1 MAEEKVLKYQIT
13 TEDGKVHN
21 VSKSNIEKYGWG
33 GYAEDYP
40 KATVRM
46 RDANNE
52 DYDIPIAQVD
62 NALTNNLRP
71 FTTQF
76 NKVEAES
83 PKKPQEQAQP
93 QQEQGQFKPTPA
105 DDARMAELM
114 NSVGGSLYASEQSR
128 KQLGQP
134 FNPELDVERAKLG
147 EQAPDNIGKRYD
159 KAIEKMTFEPDTEG
173 TRQQLRDAINN
184 DLVDSRRED
193 SKATTYNPYAG
204 IGSIRSQKTANLEA
218 ASAFLDSADMIQK
231 AATAEGGWT
240 SDLARGVRDAFRDPA
255 TLTFGMSSA
264 DQYRS
269 VYRAINKM
277 DKGEQLSKDEQTLL
291 DAAAYNMYVAA
302 INNPNLPTAYTV
314 GKGAAES
321 LPFMVEFFVNPISGV
336 SKKAAKELAEYTVK
350 KYAGKAISKYLNGSL
365 AKTAA
370 RKAGKFALGA
380 AANVVPASAM
390 ALTTGAPRTVGGMY
404 ERMVGEVKPEVAAD
418 MRTIVYGDHEGGENV
433 GKALAK
439 SYAATTIENWSEF
452 LGDQF
457 GEVLPAVG
465 KLFGRTKLGTKIMDS
480 KVARMA
486 SDAYQKVNASDV
498 AKTIK
503 DIEQA
508 VQFNGTFGEFAEEV
522 AGGIANA
529 IVVGDQELNAGE
541 RGVFNPDNLI
551 DTYLTCAVI
560 GALPAGARLT
570 GYAASKLTNTK
581 LKAADAAAGKAM
593 GNSWPQ
599 MRDQIINASNEA
611 RADYLKQV
619 VTSPVFSA
627 EDKKAVLTFVGEVA
641 KKEAAKDFRQMQKDD
656 PAYSA
661 YQNKRDIINNYNEVS
676 SAIGDEQRSILDS
689 YASYTDWQSQNSE
702 ASEEQKEDAELYFS
716 AREDM
721 YNYVDEMNARIRER
735 VDARMQEVDNL
746 ANQDTGEILTVRS
759 NYYEQP
765 VNIVGGRLA
774 FDDAGN
780 VDAQA
785 SDKIIYYVDNNGK
798 RMMATPDKF
807 ASIVS
812 SASAADMRQQVQQ
825 EEEAG
830 AWAEEEEE
838 MSRPE
843 IKTGSTVV
851 TPDGRQGVVTEVN
864 SDVVV
869 VNVDGQDVGFDPS
882 EVSVPMPQ
890 QAEMTP
896 QPVAGQ
902 PEVQQVEQPQMQQQE
917 PEVTTQPEVT
927 TGVTPQPQ
935 VQPAET
941 QTSTPETSQG
951 TQTIAQPEAQQD
963 QQPVGT
969 TVQTP
974 EQATQQPEAGTEQQ
988 TKGTVQQQEKSQP
1001 EAQAESQAET
1011 HGQTS
1016 PIPQDE
1022 KGEYLF
1028 TQVPAEQT
1036 YAYLNTQDDLTPE
1049 EARMIV
1055 DQNIQEAQKRMKK
1068 LEGKG
1073 PKPTSNLN
1081 EYRSNKAKW
1090 EAEKQQ
1096 AQADFDY
1103 WNQVKAIG
1111 EQMAQQEEAP
1121 GDAEAIEVMSHTE
1134 PLNGEELAAQLL
1146 STGVIKITRDSY
1158 LKETG
1163 FKSEEAKRMFGLF
1176 ASPDKGGVSIERA
1189 GELLELASREEGYNF
1204 FPEGEA
1210 NAGRNAILSVLQ
1222 QARTRGDLYRFISN
1236 RREEQARREQE
1247 AAQAAYADFIERK
1260 FGMTVEEYEAYEDMR
1275 TQQVLERSLSEADK
1289 DAIIEEF
1296 ILEEPVKQEEDGTT
1310 EEQQPVSGE
1319 DQSSGEV
1326 LQGEQPVY
1334 VEGTERTEAESGE
1347 AGGSVVG
1354 ENGIAPAEKVKGN
1367 LTELQSIRLE
1377 RGLDFVRRAFPHLKS
1392 EEPLNVDVMQSE
1404 NGKVTIIRSEYSD
1417 RYVITAVAGDR
1428 PSNLDGPS
1436 NFDYVS
1442 QQYDKQGNKLGIEKF
1457 NVGISAQDMM
1467 KYVDVDKKG
1476 FMYLKESALQKIA
1489 DKYGDKP
1496 STSKT
1501 KSIGEYGS
1509 ENKIVTKERYEE
1521 LKKRMIKKLGQLNV
1535 GYDPEL
1541 FAIGS
1546 EMAAYHLEAGA
1557 KKFIDFARIM
1567 VSDLGEAVIPYLKSF
1582 YEGARLM
1589 PQMQEFAKD
1598 MTSHDEVINTDVEQI
1613 IKESNETD
1621 VQTAANTET
1630 IASEAESNAE
1640 SYTEPEANEVTSKI
1654 DDKIEEVNKQLA
1666 TTSTEKADEGLKQI
1680 SVEGL
1685 FRDLYSKG
1693 EAKFSENVIEE
1704 NETQPNQKE
1713 EFVNKV
1719 ESLLNNESLTIVK
1732 LRGIAKELGLD
1743 LIDTEIQELVEY
1755 AIIRKAKSIVQE
1767 GGDTR
1772 SIYDKIVELYNN
1784 QPTISMR
1791 SSNRVEKQQYSTP
1804 IPISFLADQFINEIN
1819 PNSVLE
1825 PSAGNGMMVFAID
1838 SQKVHVNDI
1847 DNARL
1852 ENLRKQDFSEVTDQD
1867 ATKPFSGTYE
1877 AIVTNPPFGRTD
1889 ESITIDG
1896 FSINGLE
1903 KQMTINALNSMADN
1917 GRAAIIIGGNTE
1929 YAKNGVIKG
1938 ADKAFFNYLYNAY
1951 NVADVIN
1958 IDGNLYRKQG
1968 TTYPI
1973 RLILIN
1979 GRNTEGVERF
1989 APVESKAY
1997 ARPVKSFDELFN
2009 RVINKQYEVLSDQIG
2024 TVDNNVPERR
2034 ADKQPKDKANI
2045 KESDT
2050 RNEGVRNESN
2060 ADSSRTTSGRNKS
2073 DKSVTESPAE
2083 SDGGKPSDRSVN
2095 DVGLDNPPSIHPG
2108 MEETGGDV
2116 EGAGSGNVGERTGDP
2131 GSVSEQPG
2139 GVDTEPIRVNIES
2152 EKITYPRKSKAREIG
2167 SVIPS
2172 NTFNAI
2178 ENVLSEFEDIDQYL
2192 VDRLGYDS
2200 KEDLYN
2206 ALSAE
2211 QVDSVAL
2218 AIKQMES
2225 GKGFIIGDMTGVGKG
2240 RQAAAIIRYAVKQ
2253 GKKPIFMT
2261 EKANLFS
2268 DIYRDLRDIGSGDLV
2283 PFIVNDKGS
2292 ASDPTITDENGNV
2305 VYKIPS
2311 KSEKSNAYADKELPE
2326 GYDYIVITYSQ
2337 LNSSDKKVS
2346 PKKGFF
2352 EAMANDNILIMD
2364 ESHNAGGSGNT
2375 GQFLQKVVPT
2385 TSGVT
2390 FLSGTFAKRSDNMP
2404 IYALKTNMSDA
2415 NMTQEEL
2422 IEAITAGGVPLQEI
2436 MSRNLVESGQMIR
2449 RERDFSG
2456 VTIDWLTIDEKVDEQ
2471 KKSFNN
2477 VIEIFNELIRFQ
2489 RTYIDQLIENKNEAV
2504 AERQGEVSNTK
2515 GTKDLGIS
2523 NTPFASKTFN
2533 LVRQL
2538 LFSLKAEYVADRAIM
2553 YLKEGK
2559 KPVIAVA
2566 NTMEGFI
2573 KDEMPLDEDVES
2585 SDFSLTLLKGLDSLF
2600 RYTEKDSKGNT
2611 VYGYIPL
2618 SSLSIEGQNAYSKIY
2633 DKIINTSSGI
2643 SISPIDVI
2651 KDKIQKAGYS
2661 IGELT
2666 GREFELKFNEDGT
2679 ARKVKREGRDKKK
2692 LMRGF
2697 NEGSI
2702 DVLLLNQSAST
2713 GISLHSSTRFKDQ
2726 RQRVMIFAQNQLDVN
2741 TEIQM
2746 RGRTDRTG
2754 QVHRSIYEYIVSPI
2768 PAEGRLMMMFKSKLK
2783 SLDAN
2788 TTSSQKSKANEIDIV
2803 DFLNKYGDQVVVE
2816 YLKDNQ
2822 EIVSKLLDPLHMEDM
2837 SEEEIEKMNAQEGDA
2852 SKVAGRVALLSVEEQ
2867 EQFYKDVS
2875 DRYNTLINYLNDTGT
2890 NTLEITTMPLN
2901 AKTISKTVLVEG
2913 KNPGGD
2919 NAFADNSYIEEV
2931 EVDVLKKPMT
2941 SEEIKSTI
2949 QMFTE
2954 GRTEREYKDYL
2965 IERMDAYE
2973 EEQKK
2978 KIADK
2983 HNETF
2988 EKNKREQTEREFKK
3002 IDNNKKISE
3011 EEKQERKNEFVQKLE
3026 EKSKFLL
3033 EKKLGRIEYK
3043 SKSIKTIF
3051 NMTPIGKALFIPNS
3065 MTGDESK
3072 SMSYGILMGYKVGEK
3087 MNPSTM
3093 TAVFAT
3099 LDGRRKIEIP
3109 LSKASIMDSI
3119 RMQLVLL
3126 GSQLKEIN
3134 LDNWDSKVPNKTRRN
3149 AYIITGNILQAYS
3162 SAGYGQLISYTT
3174 ESGDLKQGILMPE
3187 SFKISNLSKKIP
3199 FKDKLDEIKSGE
3211 IVSDSSME
3219 VSISKERWS
3228 SNYNLYVPLS
3238 KKTGGKYFLNKKLL
3252 SLVEGRVFVQSGKKM
3267 VARVMSDNISK
3278 VVNLLNDEFD
3288 LTASD
3293 KIKDNSGDRYRLSEG
3308 QDDRYRVVSDES
3320 ELDWLNS
3327 AIDEISSR
3335 IGYEVTV
3342 VTNDQI
3348 EGDNAEKRKKAK
3360 AWFEP
3365 STGRVVINLS
3375 NAISKEDAL
3384 RSYLHEV
3391 IGHYGL
3397 RELFGEQFDDAM
3409 FDIYGLLPKNV
3420 QEEIQNYMKKNYSSQ
3435 LANMSSMKD
3444 AVVLS
3449 MEEYLSRKAEE
3460 NPDASWWNRICG
3472 SIRNLMRRI
3481 GIGIKFNDNDIRY
3494 ILWRSKNN
3502 LKKGQNVDMNKPI
3515 PQYDQL
3521 RFRTD
3526 DGGVTINENEL
3537 QGEGVMEQA
3546 EIIATTV
3553 EIDESERKNLERRI
3567 RNTRIREGWQD
3578 RMIAVKI
3585 FQEKIS
3591 EVTGKSIKS
3600 WENAYDYENTI
3611 ASRSQYFIDE
3621 FKEKMMKP
3629 IYASIAKFKDQNEVR
3644 DYLKAKH
3651 GLERNQKMRE
3661 REVQRVREELEAD
3674 LGKYIEQWNQKLESA
3689 TDKEKVESEMQDA
3702 IALTQER
3709 IAEKLSKVKERES
3722 KKDYS
3727 GLTGLYNRLY
3737 ATEDRVSIKQIED
3750 KFNEFVSSYEHS
3762 NAENISKLWE
3772 SIKGATNFT
3781 LDFLH
3786 DTNVLSKD
3794 MLDKL
3799 KSQYEYYIPLREWQE
3814 KRADQ
3819 EFEYFSDHISDAF
3832 TDPLKKAKGRT
3843 SESGDPIASI
3853 MNMAQSSIFIGHKN
3867 MMKLNFLR
3875 LVRNNRTSLANIS
3888 SLWYVKNEDGQWEEV
3903 AADLDGTET
3912 YEEAQEKI
3920 ADFEEKMKAKKELGL
3935 AKRKK
3940 SSLNLGMP
3948 IKKWQARQHEVRV
3961 KELGQE
3967 YIVYIN
3973 TDPRIAQAIN
3983 GLNNIN
3989 LSARK
3994 YAKPVNAIKT
4004 FMTTSFTTKNI
4015 AFIGSNMLRDFILS
4029 FTNSFIKEGAGYSG
4043 SFLSS
4048 IGKATKDLGAYIWG
4062 GKISPELETFLKNGG
4077 ETGFVS
4083 LLSYEESMKEVQKG
4097 VDKYKKTLFAKNFF
4111 SVLGMVVERINRH
4124 VENIFRYGI
4133 FLASRESGKNV
4144 SESVKD
4150 AKEIT
4155 VNFNRKGSGA
4165 YGSAYANMAYF
4176 FLNAGIQ
4183 GLNNTIETASKNKA
4197 RALIAY
4203 SFWAGLGYLI
4213 PTLLCGDDDDD
4224 NLYDQIPNFIRRQNI
4239 CIPNGK
4245 NGYITIPLPIEIRA
4259 LFSIGDMAYRYQKG
4273 TYNGSDTELAADL
4286 FGTIMEV
4293 MPKDFVSGGN
4303 YELDYQKAIFF
4314 NAMPD
4319 IVKPITDTYIVNTTW
4334 TGRPIKKETPY
4345 NKYVPEYRKV
4355 YNGTNEYL
4363 VAASKFINEIS
4374 GGNYAE
4380 KGALDGPLNNPAS
4393 LEYMIQQYMGGAAR
4407 TYYQAI
4413 LSTIRA
4419 IDPDKELATKD
4430 IPVVNRF
4437 YKPTIDD
4444 RPMTNVNERYF
4455 EYVEM
4460 SKEYESQKREY
4471 QRGLKE
4477 GENLSDGFEEFMR
4490 RNKEGISSI
4499 IDGSSTAIQQL
4510 NTVRPFLDDEGQEEL
4525 DKEIYKIRKDAVD
4538 QIDKLK
4544 NK

>member
-1 MAEEKVLKYQIT
+1 MRLFVILFSISFLLSGCAKKNHAYSGNCEINAFSSAS
-13 TEDGKVHN
+13 GK
-21 VSKSNIEKYGWG
+21 S
-33 GYAEDYP
+33 
-40 KATVRM
+40 
-46 RDANNE
+46 
-52 DYDIPIAQVD
+52 
-62 NALTNNLRP
+62 
-71 FTTQF
+71 
-76 NKVEAES
+76 
-83 PKKPQEQAQP
+83 
-93 QQEQGQFKPTPA
+93 
-105 DDARMAELM
+105 
-114 NSVGGSLYASEQSR
+114 
-128 KQLGQP
+128 
-134 FNPELDVERAKLG
+134 
-147 EQAPDNIGKRYD
+147 
-159 KAIEKMTFEPDTEG
+159 
-173 TRQQLRDAINN
+173 
-184 DLVDSRRED
+184 
-193 SKATTYNPYAG
+193 
-204 IGSIRSQKTANLEA
+204 
-218 ASAFLDSADMIQK
+218 LDS
-231 AATAEGGWT
+231 
-240 SDLARGVRDAFRDPA
+240 
-255 TLTFGMSSA
+255 
-264 DQYRS
+264 
-269 VYRAINKM
+269 
-277 DKGEQLSKDEQTLL
+277 
-291 DAAAYNMYVAA
+291 
-302 INNPNLPTAYTV
+302 
-314 GKGAAES
+314 
-321 LPFMVEFFVNPISGV
+321 
-336 SKKAAKELAEYTVK
+336 
-350 KYAGKAISKYLNGSL
+350 
-365 AKTAA
+365 
-370 RKAGKFALGA
+370 
-380 AANVVPASAM
+380 
-390 ALTTGAPRTVGGMY
+390 
-404 ERMVGEVKPEVAAD
+404 
-418 MRTIVYGDHEGGENV
+418 
-433 GKALAK
+433 
-439 SYAATTIENWSEF
+439 
-452 LGDQF
+452 
-457 GEVLPAVG
+457 
-465 KLFGRTKLGTKIMDS
+465 
-480 KVARMA
+480 
-486 SDAYQKVNASDV
+486 
-498 AKTIK
+498 
-503 DIEQA
+503 
-508 VQFNGTFGEFAEEV
+508 
-522 AGGIANA
+522 
-529 IVVGDQELNAGE
+529 IVVGDQELNTGE

-551 DTYLTCAVI
+551 ETYLTCAVI

-599 MRDQIINASNEA
+599 MREQILNASNEA
-611 RADYLKQV
+611 RAEYLKQV

-641 KKEAAKDFRQMQKDD
+641 KKEAAKEFRQMQKDD

-676 SAIGDEQRSILDS
+676 SAIGDEQRSILDG
-689 YASYTDWQSQNSE
+689 YASYTDWQSKNSE
-702 ASEEQKEDAELYFS
+702 ASEEQKEAAELYFD

-735 VDARMQEVDNL
+735 VDARMQDVDNL
-746 ANQDTGEILTVRS
+746 ANQDTGEILTVNS
-759 NYYEQP
+759 HYYEQP

-807 ASIVS
+807 TSLVSRASVD
-812 SASAADMRQQVQQ
+812 DMRQQVQQ
-825 EEEAG
+825 EEESS
-830 AWAEEEEE
+830 AWAEEEME
-838 MSRPE
+838 MSKPE

-851 TPDGRQGVVTEVN
+851 TPDSRQGVVTEVN
-864 SDVVV
+864 SDYIV
-869 VNVDGQDVGFDPS
+869 VNVDGKDLEFHPS
-882 EVSVPMPQ
+882 EVSVPSPQ
-890 QAEMTP
+890 QTETVQKP
-896 QPVAGQ
+896 VPVQP
-902 PEVQQVEQPQMQQQE
+902 QVEQPQMQQQE

-927 TGVTPQPQ
+927 TGATPHPQ

-941 QTSTPETSQG
+941 PQPAAQ
-951 TQTIAQPEAQQD
+951 AQPAEV
-963 QQPVGT
+963 QPGGQ
-969 TVQTP
+969 QTP
-974 EQATQQPEAGTEQQ
+974 AGQ
-988 TKGTVQQQEKSQP
+988 
-1001 EAQAESQAET
+1001 
-1011 HGQTS
+1011 
-1016 PIPQDE
+1016 IPQNENGD
-1022 KGEYLF
+1022 YMF

-1036 YAYLNTQDDLTPE
+1036 YAYLNTQEDLTPE
-1049 EARMIV
+1049 EAAMIV

-1096 AQADFDY
+1096 AQADLDY

-1111 EQMAQQEEAP
+1111 EQMAQQEEVP
-1121 GDAEAIEVMSHTE
+1121 GEEEAIEVMSHTE
-1134 PLNGEELAAQLL
+1134 PLDGEELAAQLL

-1163 FKSEEAKRMFGLF
+1163 FKSEEARKMFGLF

-1189 GELLELASREEGYNF
+1189 GELLELASREDGYNF

-1236 RREEQARREQE
+1236 RREKQARREQE
-1247 AAQAAYADFIERK
+1247 AAQAAYADFIMRN
-1260 FGMTVEEYEAYEDMR
+1260 FGMTVEEYQAYEDMR

-1289 DAIIEEF
+1289 NAIIEEF
-1296 ILEEPVKQEEDGTT
+1296 ISEEPVKQEEDGTT

-1319 DQSSGEV
+1319 HQSSGEV

-1334 VEGTERTEAESGE
+1334 AGGTERSETESRKTD
-1347 AGGSVVG
+1347 GSVAG
-1354 ENGIAPAEKVKGN
+1354 ENGIAPAEKVK
-1367 LTELQSIRLE
+1367 E
-1377 RGLDFVRRAFPHLKS
+1377 
-1392 EEPLNVDVMQSE
+1392 
-1404 NGKVTIIRSEYSD
+1404 
-1417 RYVITAVAGDR
+1417 
-1428 PSNLDGPS
+1428 
-1436 NFDYVS
+1436 
-1442 QQYDKQGNKLGIEKF
+1442 
-1457 NVGISAQDMM
+1457 
-1467 KYVDVDKKG
+1467 
-1476 FMYLKESALQKIA
+1476 
-1489 DKYGDKP
+1489 YGDKS
-1496 STSKT
+1496 STSGT
-1501 KSIGEYGS
+1501 KSIREYGS

-1598 MTSHDEVINTDVEQI
+1598 MTSHDEVVNTDVEQI

-1621 VQTAANTET
+1621 EQTAANTE
-1630 IASEAESNAE
+1630 IIASEAESLASEAESNAE
-1640 SYTEPEANEVTSKI
+1640 SYTEQEANAVTSKI

-1666 TTSTEKADEGLKQI
+1666 LLGYYEADTSDESKFHESYGYMKTAEAKAVKDMDKYVKKLAKDIGVDLGRKKVAKANIAPSGGEVSAKIPLSENVDLSLVIFLDTEYESGGSLALKNGYFRTEDNSVSGAKKYGINEWINSDSTYDEVLNTIKRYLKYYAKDFYNANIKAEEATTSKEKVDEGPKQI

-1704 NETQPNQKE
+1704 TETQPGQKE

-1791 SSNRVEKQQYSTP
+1791 SSNRIEKQQYSTP

-1819 PNSVLE
+1819 PTSVLE

-1877 AIVTNPPFGRTD
+1877 AIVTNPPFGSTN
-1889 ESITIDG
+1889 EAMTIDG

-1958 IDGNLYRKQG
+1958 IDGSLYRKQG

-1979 GRNTEGVERF
+1979 GRNTEGIERF

-2024 TVDNNVPERR
+2024 TVDNNVSERR

-2060 ADSSRTTSGRNKS
+2060 ADSSRTSSGRNKP

-2083 SDGGKPSDRSVN
+2083 SDGRKPSDRSVN
-2095 DVGLDNPPSIHPG
+2095 DVGLDNPPSIQPG

-2116 EGAGSGNVGERTGDP
+2116 EGAGSGNIGERAGDS

-2152 EKITYPRKSKAREIG
+2152 EKVTYPRKSKAREIG

-2311 KSEKSNAYADKELPE
+2311 KSEKNNAYADKELPE

-2346 PKKGFF
+2346 PKKDFF

-2471 KKSFNN
+2471 KKAFNN
-2477 VIEIFNELIRFQ
+2477 VIEIFNELIMFQ
-2489 RTYIDQLIENKNEAV
+2489 RTYIDPLIENMNEAV
-2504 AERQGEVSNTK
+2504 AARQGEVSNTK
-2515 GTKDLGIS
+2515 GTKDFGIS

-2585 SDFSLTLLKGLDSLF
+2585 SDFSLTLLKGLDGLF
-2600 RYTEKDSKGNT
+2600 RYTEKDSKGNPE
-2611 VYGYIPL
+2611 YGYIPL
-2618 SSLSIEGQNAYSKIY
+2618 SSLSIEGQNAY
-2633 DKIINTSSGI
+2633 

-2983 HNETF
+2983 HIETF
-2988 EKNKREQTEREFKK
+2988 EKNKREHTDREFKK

-3026 EKSKFLL
+3026 EKSKFQL
-3033 EKKLGRIEYK
+3033 EKKLERIEYK

-3119 RMQLVLL
+3119 RMQIVLL

-3187 SFKISNLSKKIP
+3187 SFKISNLSKKVP

-3278 VVNLLNDEFD
+3278 VVNLLNDEFS

-3293 KIKDNSGDRYRLSEG
+3293 KIKDNSGDRYRLSG
-3308 QDDRYRVVSDES
+3308 IDD
-3320 ELDWLNS
+3320 LNNAANDSIVS
-3327 AIDEISSR
+3327 AINEISSR

-3348 EGDNAEKRKKAK
+3348 DGDNAEKRKKAK

-3375 NAISKEDAL
+3375 NAISKEDAQ

-3420 QEEIQNYMKKNYSSQ
+3420 QEEIQNYMMKNYSSQ
-3435 LANMSSMKD
+3435 LANMPSMKD

-3481 GIGIKFNDNDIRY
+3481 GIGIKFNDNDVRY
-3494 ILWRSKNN
+3494 LLWRSKNN
-3502 LKKGQNVDMNKPI
+3502 LNKGRNLDYGKPI
-3515 PQYDQL
+3515 PQYVQP
-3521 RFRTD
+3521 RFRMD
-3526 DGGVTINENEL
+3526 EENVTINEEEL
-3537 QGEGVMEQA
+3537 KGESVMEQT

-3553 EIDESERKNLERRI
+3553 EIDESERENLERRI

-3611 ASRSQYFIDE
+3611 ASRSQYFIDD

-3674 LGKYIEQWNQKLESA
+3674 LEKYIEQWNQKLESA
-3689 TDKEKVESEMQDA
+3689 TDKEKVASEMQDA
-3702 IALTQER
+3702 IALMQEKN
-3709 IAEKLSKVKERES
+3709 AEKLSKVKERES

-3737 ATEDRVSIKQIED
+3737 GIENKVSIKQIEA
-3750 KFNEFVSSYEHS
+3750 KFNEIVSSYESS

-3772 SIKGATNFT
+3772 SIKSATNFT

-3867 MMKLNFLR
+3867 IMKLYFLR

-3920 ADFEEKMKAKKELGL
+3920 AVFEERMKEKKQAGL
-3935 AKRKK
+3935 ARRKK
-3940 SSLNLGMP
+3940 SGLSLGMP
-3948 IKKWQARQHEVRV
+3948 IKKWQARQHEIRV
-3961 KELGQE
+3961 KELGQD

-3983 GLNNIN
+3983 GLNNIS

-4004 FMTTSFTTKNI
+4004 FMTTSYTTKNI
-4015 AFIGSNMLRDFILS
+4015 AFIGSNMLRDLILS

-4043 SFLSS
+4043 RFLSS

-4083 LLSYEESMKEVQKG
+4083 LLSYEESMKEVKKG
-4097 VDKYKKTLFAKNFF
+4097 VDKYKKSLLAKNFF

-4124 VENIFRYGI
+4124 VENIFRFGI
-4133 FLASRESGKNV
+4133 FLASRKSGKNV

-4183 GLNNTIETASKNKA
+4183 GLNNTIETASKNKT

-4273 TYNGSDTELAADL
+4273 TYNGSDTEFAADL

-4293 MPKDFVSGGN
+4293 MPKDFISGGN
-4303 YELDYQKAIFF
+4303 YELDFQKAIFF

-4363 VAASKFINEIS
+4363 VAASKFINKIS

-4380 KGALDGPLNNPAS
+4380 KGTLDGPFNNPAS

-4437 YKPTIDD
+4437 YKPTSND

-4460 SKEYESQKREY
+4460 FKEYESQKREY
-4471 QRGLKE
+4471 KRGLKE
-4477 GENLSDGFEEFMR
+4477 GENLSGDFEEFMR

-4544 NK
+4544 EK